1 MLMMLVS
8 YGLYAQ
14 QTKSVSE
21 PSVTSVV
28 NTADNTVAYTMTLG
42 VIDEKVE
49 AALLDISKNKPV
61 FNPNLT
67 FYAYSVNKGDNT
79 LKFTISTNRMTD
91 QEWLLYIQSELKF
104 RMQNVASE

>member
-21 PSVTSVV
+21 PSVTSVI
-28 NTADNTVAYTMTLG
+28 NAADNTVAYTMKLG
-42 VIDEKVE
+42 VIDAKVE
-49 AALLDISKNKPV
+49 AALLDISKHTPV
-61 FNPNLT
+61 FDANLT
-67 FYAYSVNKGDNT
+67 FYAYSVSKSDNT
-79 LKFTISTNRMTD
+79 LKFTISTNRMSD
-91 QEWLLYIQSELKF
+91 EDWLSYIQNELKF